1 MNPATFID
9 DLKAKARTLGK
20 HIVYPDATDERAIHA
35 ARIATDEKL
44 AKITLVGTEAVIREK
59 AASIGVSLDGIAI
72 ADPARM
78 PEKAKEFADLYYE
91 LRKSKGMTPE
101 QAAEAVLHPLFFGDF
116 MVRTGMADGSVA
128 GSFSTTGDVIKAGL
142 HCIGLKEGIKTVSSL
157 FIMKFPEKI
166 WAFADCAV
174 LPLPDAAQLAD
185 ITISTADN
193 YRALTEEEPLVAM
206 LSFSTKGSAK
216 HELIDKVNEAMNM
229 VVARRA
235 DLKVDGEMQFDAAII
250 PAIGKKKAPNSE
262 IAGNANVFVFPDL
275 QSGNI
280 SYKIAERLGGAD
292 ALGPIV
298 QGLARPAY
306 DLSRGCSV
314 NDIVVT
320 TVFNAVMG
328 AV

>member
-9 DLKAKARTLGK
+9 DLKTRARNLNK
-20 HIVYPDATDERAIHA
+20 HIVYPDATDERAIKA
-35 ARIATDEKL
+35 ARIVTDEGT
-44 AKITLVGTEAVIREK
+44 AKITLVGVEADIRAQ
-59 AASIGVSLDGIAI
+59 AATAGVSLDGISI
-72 ADPARM
+72 VDPAQS
-78 PEKAKEFADLYYE
+78 EHLASFAAQYYE
-91 LRKSKGMTPE
+91 LRKSKGMTE
-101 QAAEAVLHPLFFGDF
+101 DVAAQTVLNPLFFGDL
-116 MVRTGMADGSVA
+116 MVRNDLADGSVA
-128 GSFSTTGDVIKAGL
+128 GSLSTTGDVIKAGL

-166 WAFADCAV
+166 YAFADCAV
-174 LPLPDAAQLAD
+174 MPLPDVSQLAD

-193 YRALTEEEPLVAM
+193 YAALTEETPLVAM
-206 LSFSTKGSAK
+206 LSFSTRGSAK
-216 HELIDKVNEAMNM
+216 HELIDKVLEAKAI
-229 VVARRA
+229 VEQRRP

-250 PAIGKKKAPNSE
+250 PAIGQKKAPGSE
-262 IAGNANVFVFPDL
+262 IAGNANVLVFPDL

-280 SYKIAERLGGAD
+280 GYKIAERLGGAE

>member
-1 MNPATFID
+1 MNPASFID
-9 DLKAKARTLGK
+9 DLKARAKKLNK
-20 HIVYPDATDERAIHA
+20 HIVYPDATDERAVKA
-35 ARIATDEKL
+35 ARIATNEKL
-44 AKITLVGTEAVIREK
+44 ARITLVGAEEDIRST
-59 AASIGVSLDGIAI
+59 AASAGVSLDGIAI
-72 ADPARM
+72 VDPAQS
-78 PEKAKEFADLYYE
+78 PDIETFAEMYYE
-91 LRKSKGMTPE
+91 LRKHKGMTPE
-101 QAAEAVLHPLFFGDF
+101 EAKQAVSHPLFFGDF
-116 MVRTGMADGSVA
+116 LVRTGAADGSVA
-128 GSFSTTGDVIKAGL
+128 GSLSTTGDVIKAGL

-216 HELIDKVNEAMNM
+216 HELIDKVLEAMAI
-229 VVARRA
+229 VKDRRP
-235 DLKVDGEMQFDAAII
+235 DLKVDGEMQFDAAIL
-250 PAIGKKKAPNSE
+250 PAIGKKKAPDSE

-280 SYKIAERLGGAD
+280 SYKIAERLGGAE

-314 NDIVVT
+314 NDIVIT

>member
-9 DLKAKARTLGK
+9 DLKARARKLDK
-20 HIVYPDATDERAIHA
+20 HIVYPDATDERALKS
-35 ARIATDEKL
+35 ARIVTDEGT
-44 AKITLVGTEAVIREK
+44 AKITLVGTEADIRLQAEK
-59 AASIGVSLDGIAI
+59 SNVNLDGIAI
-72 ADPARM
+72 VDPAQS
-78 PEKAKEFADLYYE
+78 PFLNEYASQYLE
-91 LRKSKGMTPE
+91 LRKSKGMTGE
-101 QAAEAVLHPLFFGDF
+101 LALQTVRNSLFFADL
-116 MVRTGMADGSVA
+116 MVRNDAADGCVA
-128 GSFSTTGDVIKAGL
+128 GSLSTTGDVIKAGL
-142 HCIGLKEGIKTVSSL
+142 HCLGLKEGIKTVSSL
-157 FIMKFPEKI
+157 FIMKFPDKI
-166 WAFADCAV
+166 YAFADCAV
-174 LPLPDAAQLAD
+174 MPLPDASQLAD

-193 YRALTEEEPLVAM
+193 FASLTQSEPLVAM
-206 LSFSTKGSAK
+206 LSFSTRGSAK
-216 HELIDKVNEAMNM
+216 HELVDKVLEAMAM
-229 VVARRA
+229 VKQRRP

-250 PAIGKKKAPNSE
+250 PAIGQKKAPGSE
-262 IAGNANVFVFPDL
+262 IAGNANVLVFPDL

-280 SYKIAERLGGAD
+280 GYKIAERLGGAE

>member
-9 DLKAKARTLGK
+9 DLKARAGTLDK
-20 HIVYPDATDERAIHA
+20 HIVYPDATDERAIRA
-35 ARIATDEKL
+35 ARIVTDEGT
-44 AKITLVGTEAVIREK
+44 ARITLVGTEAEIRK
-59 AASIGVSLDGIAI
+59 QADAAGVDLDGIAI
-72 ADPARM
+72 ADPSASGHL
-78 PEKAKEFADLYYE
+78 ADFTAQYHE
-91 LRKSKGMTPE
+91 LRKSKGMTE
-101 QAAEAVLHPLFFGDF
+101 DVAAATVLNPLFFGNL
-116 MVRTGMADGSVA
+116 MVRNNLADGSVA
-128 GSFSTTGDVIKAGL
+128 GSLSTTGDVIKAGL

-157 FIMKFPEKI
+157 FVMKFPEKI
-166 WAFADCAV
+166 YAFADCAV
-174 LPLPDAAQLAD
+174 LPLPDASQLAD

-193 YRALTEEEPLVAM
+193 YAALTGETPLVAM

-216 HELIDKVNEAMNM
+216 HELIDKVLEALQL
-229 VVARRA
+229 VQQRRP
-235 DLKVDGEMQFDAAII
+235 DLNVDGEMQFDAAII
-250 PAIGKKKAPNSE
+250 PAIGQKKAPGSE
-262 IAGNANVFVFPDL
+262 IAGNANVLVFPDL

-280 SYKIAERLGGAD
+280 GYKIAERLGGAE

>member
-9 DLKAKARTLGK
+9 DLKAKARTLNK
-20 HIVYPDATDERAIHA
+20 HIVYPDATDERAIKA
-35 ARIATDEKL
+35 ARIVTDEGL
-44 AKITLVGTEAVIREK
+44 ARISLVGSEADIRAK
-59 AASIGVSLDGIAI
+59 AQEAGVSLDGIAI
-72 ADPARM
+72 VDPATA
-78 PEKAKEFADLYYE
+78 PQLADFARQYYE
-91 LRKSKGMTPE
+91 LRKNKGMTE
-101 QAAEAVLHPLFFGDF
+101 DVAASTVAHPLFFGDL
-116 MVRTGMADGSVA
+116 MVRNNLADGSVA
-128 GSFSTTGDVIKAGL
+128 GSLSTTGDVIKAGL

-157 FIMKFPEKI
+157 FVMKFPDRI

-174 LPLPDAAQLAD
+174 MPLPDASQLAD
-185 ITISTADN
+185 IAVSTADN
-193 YRALTEEEPLVAM
+193 YRALTDEEPRIAM

-216 HELIDKVNEAMNM
+216 HELVDKVTEAMAM
-229 VVARRA
+229 VQGRRP
-235 DLKVDGEMQFDAAII
+235 DLLIDGEMQFDAAII
-250 PAIGKKKAPNSE
+250 PAIGQKKAPGSA
-262 IAGNANVFVFPDL
+262 IAGQANVFVFPDL

-280 SYKIAERLGGAD
+280 AYKITERLGGAE